1 MAKRRLHFFSW
12 VPDLLHQKDNYFLT
26 PVEKLP
32 EKIEL
37 IGNCPEVVYNQGELC
52 SCIANAIG
60 ESIEYILIKGKKEGF
75 APSRLFIYYTERRME
90 GTIHEDAGAM
100 IRDGIKSVNKEGA

>member
-1 MAKRRLHFFSW
+1 MAKKRLHFLVGF
-12 VPDLLHQKDNYFLT
+12 LIYYIKKDNYFLT

-52 SCIANAIG
+52 SCTANAIG

-90 GTIHEDAGAM
+90 GTIHEDPGAM

>member
-1 MAKRRLHFFSW
+1 MAKKRLHSFSW

-37 IGNCPEVVYNQGELC
+37 IANCPEVVYNQGELC
-52 SCIANAIG
+52 SCTPNAIG
-60 ESIEYILIKGKKEGF
+60 KSIEYILIKVKKEVF
-75 APSRLFIYYTERRME
+75 SPSRLFIYYTERRIE
-90 GTIHEDAGAM
+90 GTIHEDDGAM
-100 IRDGIKSVNKEGA
+100 IRNGIKSVNKEGA

>member
-1 MAKRRLHFFSW
+1 MAKKRLHSFSW

-37 IGNCPEVVYNQGELC
+37 IANCPEVVYNQGELC
-52 SCIANAIG
+52 SCTPNAIG
-60 ESIEYILIKGKKEGF
+60 KSIEYFLIKVKKKF
-75 APSRLFIYYTERRME
+75 FHLLVCSFITPNVEWKELYTKTTEQ
-90 GTIHEDAGAM
+90 
-100 IRDGIKSVNKEGA
+100 